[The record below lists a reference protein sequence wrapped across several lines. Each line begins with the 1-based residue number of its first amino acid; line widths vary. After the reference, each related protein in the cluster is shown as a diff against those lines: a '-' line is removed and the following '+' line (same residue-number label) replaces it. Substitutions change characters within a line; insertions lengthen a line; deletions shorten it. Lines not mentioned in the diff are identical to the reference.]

1 TFDPN
6 GLSPPWS
13 PEPSPEPEAEIDNVE
28 NEESVEDQGQ
38 HLTCA
43 ESTETIICE
52 NEEIIVAGSEQV
64 TIAGNEEGIQA
75 NEASVNA
82 ENQEIVEAEG
92 QHLARAESEG
102 TANWEREQGVD
113 AENEQ
118 DQNAENAKAFEA
130 ENKESGATE
139 SQPSP
144 RISEGCVA
152 TCSGFVPEG
161 LWNNRRASRKLEE
174 RMDIYTMERILRDIE
189 KDEDDDAENDPTES
203 DDDDVIPWRTPGDEA
218 ANERLFD
225 QLKNEPI
232 EAEGQAEVER
242 LPDGILRVFT
252 RKDDNKLATED
263 NLHRLLEECVYKDL
277 SDPQKAAT
285 VNCIRGG
292 GRFLL
297 FDEGGLGKSMVALAT
312 MSFFSDDYPLLI
324 VTTPQSIEKWKT

>member
-13 PEPSPEPEAEIDNVE
+13 PEPSPEPDSEIDNVE
-28 NEESVEDQGQ
+28 NAEIFEGPGQ

-43 ESTETIICE
+43 ESSKTITCE
-52 NEEIIVAGSEQV
+52 SEEIVVSGSEQV
-64 TIAGNEEGIQA
+64 TNEGNEEDVQA

-82 ENQEIVEAEG
+82 ENQETVEAEG
-92 QHLARAESEG
+92 QHLTCAESEG
-102 TANWEREQGVD
+102 TANWERVQDVD
-113 AENEQ
+113 AQNEQ
-118 DQNAENAKAFEA
+118 DQNAENAKVFEA

-144 RISEGCVA
+144 RISEECVA
-152 TCSGFVPEG
+152 TSSGFVPEG
-161 LWNNRRASRKLEE
+161 LWNNRRTRRKQEE
-174 RMDIYTMERILRDIE
+174 IYTMERLLCDLE
-189 KDEDDDAENDPTES
+189 NDEDDTEIDSTGS
-203 DDDDVIPWRTPGDEA
+203 DDEEEIPWRILGDEA
-218 ANERLFD
+218 TNERLFD
-225 QLKNEPI
+225 QFKVEPV

-242 LPDGILRVFT
+242 LPDGILRVLT
-252 RKDDNKLATED
+252 RKDNNKLAIED
-263 NLHRLLEECVYKDL
+263 NLHRLLEKCVYDDL

-312 MSFFSDDYPLLI
+312 MSFFSEDYPLLI
-324 VTTPQSIEKWKT
+324 VTTPQSREKWATV